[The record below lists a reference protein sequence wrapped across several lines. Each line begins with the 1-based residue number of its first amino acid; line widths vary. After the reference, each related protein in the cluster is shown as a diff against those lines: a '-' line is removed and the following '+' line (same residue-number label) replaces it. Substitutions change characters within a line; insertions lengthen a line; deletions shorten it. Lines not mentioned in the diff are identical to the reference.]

1 MRLLFL
7 SLALSA
13 VLAAQLPYR
22 QAEFRAGKGETPSGW
37 QTWAAR
43 QEIAP
48 ETFVS
53 GTHSRG
59 GAGALAIRGAGNAA
73 SSGGWERSID
83 GIQAGKWYHLTAWYR
98 ADGLS
103 EEANQIVC
111 RLEWT
116 DASGKR
122 KGTPDY
128 AWKTT
133 AEGGWRQLSLT
144 APAPERAAKVKVQLW
159 LHNAPN
165 ATVWW
170 DDIVLNEVPAPAK
183 RDVKIASIHLRPKRS
198 SGREEN
204 LRLFTEATDR
214 SAPAGTDLIVFPEGM
229 TVVGTGK
236 PYVEVAEPVPGPSTK
251 ALGEL
256 AKRRNAYVAAGIYE
270 RDGVAVY
277 NTAVL
282 IDRKGEV
289 VGKYRKV
296 YLPREEIEA
305 GLTAGNAYPVFDTD
319 FGKLGLMICWD
330 VQYADPARALAM
342 GGAEIVL
349 LPIWGG
355 NETLMRAR
363 AIENHVFLVSSG
375 YDAPTMVL
383 DPKGETLAVAS
394 TVGSAAVATVDL
406 NRRYEWE
413 WLGEM
418 RGRYMRE
425 LRLDVPMKRPLLDN

>member
-1 MRLLFL
+1 
-7 SLALSA
+7 
-13 VLAAQLPYR
+13 
-22 QAEFRAGKGETPSGW
+22 
-37 QTWAAR
+37 
-43 QEIAP
+43 
-48 ETFVS
+48 
-53 GTHSRG
+53 
-59 GAGALAIRGAGNAA
+59 
-73 SSGGWERSID
+73 
-83 GIQAGKWYHLTAWYR
+83 
-98 ADGLS
+98 
-103 EEANQIVC
+103 
-111 RLEWT
+111 
-116 DASGKR
+116 
-122 KGTPDY
+122 
-128 AWKTT
+128 
-133 AEGGWRQLSLT
+133 
-144 APAPERAAKVKVQLW
+144 
-159 LHNAPN
+159 
-165 ATVWW
+165 
-170 DDIVLNEVPAPAK
+170 
-183 RDVKIASIHLRPKRS
+183 
-198 SGREEN
+198 
-204 LRLFTEATDR
+204 
-214 SAPAGTDLIVFPEGM
+214 M
-229 TVVGTGK
+229 TVVGTRK
-236 PYVEVAEPVPGPSTK
+236 SYVEVSEPVPGPTTQ

-256 AKRRNAYVAAGIYE
+256 AKRHNTYVAAGLYE

-282 IDRKGEV
+282 IGRKGEL

-305 GLTAGNAYPVFDTD
+305 GLTAGNSYPVFDTD

-342 GGAEIVL
+342 AGAEIVL

-383 DPKGETLAVAS
+383 DPKGETLAMAY

-425 LRLDVPMKRPLLDN
+425 LRLDVPMKRPLLDE